1 MIKELTRGD
10 ALLDLILT
18 NKEGLE
24 GDVKVGGRPAWM
36 SKKLLTK
43 LRHKTKMYKRWK

>member
-1 MIKELTRGD
+1 MLLTRGD
-10 ALLDLILT
+10 VLLDLILT

-36 SKKLLTK
+36 SKLLFK
-43 LRHKTKMYKRWK
+43 LRHKNKIYKRWK